1 MNSKTAV
8 KTIIIMIFVVGALM
22 GFYFHLTSRNKAAV
36 SAQHLE
42 DTAVK
47 EMTKV
52 QKILSGAR
60 YKEYPP
66 TPVQVVKYYNEITQ
80 CFYNESYSSEELM
93 SLAVLSRSL
102 FDDELKA
109 QQTDVDYR
117 VALEADID
125 TFKAGNITIH
135 DSVVSPSTEVEYF
148 THDGHEC
155 ARLYCT
161 YSLKSGNTYTA
172 TKEVFILRKDEENH
186 WKIFGFDLAE
196 DKNKQE

>member
-1 MNSKTAV
+1 
-8 KTIIIMIFVVGALM
+8 
-22 GFYFHLTSRNKAAV
+22 
-36 SAQHLE
+36 
-42 DTAVK
+42 
-47 EMTKV
+47 
-52 QKILSGAR
+52 
-60 YKEYPP
+60 
-66 TPVQVVKYYNEITQ
+66 
-80 CFYNESYSSEELM
+80 M

-172 TKEVFILRKDEENH
+172 TKEVFILRKDAENH